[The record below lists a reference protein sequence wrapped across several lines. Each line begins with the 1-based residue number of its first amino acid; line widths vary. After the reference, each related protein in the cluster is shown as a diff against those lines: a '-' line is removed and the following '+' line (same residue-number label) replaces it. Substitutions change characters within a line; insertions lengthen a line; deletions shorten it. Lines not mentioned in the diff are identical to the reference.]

1 MKPDL
6 AKPSGRYLAKFLWFL
21 SIGRNAMVVIFA
33 SILAASLTSPPF
45 ALTGQVKSGLPPISP
60 PDFSLPDHFPPNNG
74 TDPNLNFWETWEN
87 LGTAPLM
94 IALISILQNVAIAK
108 AFGSGQSIDA
118 TQEMIALGVSHIFG
132 SFFSALP
139 TAGSFT
145 RSAVNEASGVRSP
158 IGGIFTGKKKLL
170 TN

>member
-1 MKPDL
+1 
-6 AKPSGRYLAKFLWFL
+6 
-21 SIGRNAMVVIFA
+21 MVVIFA

-45 ALTGQVKSGLPPISP
+45 ALTGEVKSGLPPISP
-60 PDFSLPDHFPPNNG
+60 PDFSLQDHFPPNNG
-74 TDPNLNFWETWEN
+74 TDQLNFWETWGE

-118 TQEMIALGVSHIFG
+118 TQEMIALGVSHVLG

-158 IGGIFTGKKKLL
+158 IGGIFTGTK
-170 TN
+170 N